1 MMQKETT
8 HRVWVIFTG
17 RLLSRAS
24 CSIRQV
30 YHTHTATASIS
41 RSEQEVR
48 WETGYEEAMFM
59 LMAPERWSWTKREK
73 KRGRNRENGS
83 QRKCGGEKE
92 EIKADHLNTDRNVET
107 QAFTFIRVWE
117 CWSSVSPVVFTNTE
131 PTWLTLHPASPGHQR
146 LPLAAWWDCPRSA
159 SSAACED
166 RETWLEV
173 VETERRETEEETE
186 RFQCEYFRVWLL
198 LVSSINLLSSPSI
211 HWLDGCSVLCGQQ
224 YKTQRR
230 TVCTHKIKQTK
241 ETHFYI
247 WEAGTRESL
256 AFVSIIEKQTR
267 LLACWLLQS
276 PHEAD
281 WKT

>member
-1 MMQKETT
+1 MWRHKRSHLSECGSADPPCHPSSLPT
-8 HRVWVIFTG
+8 
-17 RLLSRAS
+17 LSRRDS
-24 CSIRQV
+24 PFTQLLQDIKDFL
-30 YHTHTATASIS
+30 
-41 RSEQEVR
+41 
-48 WETGYEEAMFM
+48 WLLGETVLAQ
-59 LMAPERWSWTKREK
+59 LL
-73 KRGRNRENGS
+73 
-83 QRKCGGEKE
+83 Q
-92 EIKADHLNTDRNVET
+92 L
-107 QAFTFIRVWE
+107 
-117 CWSSVSPVVFTNTE
+117 PVK
-131 PTWLTLHPASPGHQR
+131 
-146 LPLAAWWDCPRSA
+146 
-159 SSAACED
+159 
-166 RETWLEV
+166 
-173 VETERRETEEETE
+173 TERRGWRWWRQRGGRRKKKLKGFSVNTS
-186 RFQCEYFRVWLL
+186 RVWLL

-267 LLACWLLQS
+267 PLACWLLQS